1 MKIDA
6 TWDPN
11 EALINERR
19 HDGIRFVDAATVLA
33 DPLAITVFDAAHSD
47 TEERWFTLGRTR
59 SGQLL
64 AVSHTFIEPNASAI
78 DATSEADTDIIR
90 VRIISARAA
99 TRRERTQYEDG
110 SR

>member
-11 EALINERR
+11 KALGNERR

-33 DPLAITVFDAAHSD
+33 DPLAITVFDASHSD

-59 SGQLL
+59 DGQLL
-64 AVSHTFIEPNASAI
+64 AVSHTFIEPN
-78 DATSEADTDIIR
+78 DAVDVIG

-99 TRRERTQYEDG
+99 TRRERTQYEGG

>member
-11 EALINERR
+11 KALINERR
-19 HDGIRFVDAATVLA
+19 HDGVRFVDAASVLA
-33 DPLAITVFDAAHSD
+33 DPLAVTVFDASHSD
-47 TEERWFTLGRTR
+47 TEARWFTLGRTR
-59 SGQLL
+59 EGQLL
-64 AVSHTFIEPNASAI
+64 AVSHTFVEPDGTAS
-78 DATSEADTDIIR
+78 DTEADADIIR

-99 TRRERTQYEDG
+99 TRREREQYEEG

>member
-6 TWDPN
+6 EWDPN
-11 EALINERR
+11 KALINEQR

-33 DPLAITVFDAAHSD
+33 DPLALTVFDHTHSD

-59 SGQLL
+59 EGQLL
-64 AVSHTFIEPNASAI
+64 AVSHTLLETLDEQTNEPLW
-78 DATSEADTDIIR
+78 R
-90 VRIISARAA
+90 VRLISARRA
-99 TRRERTQYEDG
+99 TRRERTQYEET

>member
-11 EALINERR
+11 KAIINERR

-33 DPLAITVFDAAHSD
+33 DPLAITVFDASHSD

-59 SGQLL
+59 EGQLL
-64 AVSHTFIEPNASAI
+64 AVSHTWRELE
-78 DATSEADTDIIR
+78 DEDQSEDDYTVQ

-99 TRRERTQYEDG
+99 TRRERNQYEEG
-110 SR
+110 SH